1 MDTPEESTTDPQT
14 QSDGGGTPNTY
25 VDLVPETH
33 GVPGKSAIPF
43 HMTQSQKKRRKFIP
57 FKYHSK
63 IFKNSKKRMS
73 KKGNDLSVF
82 KGADPHKH
90 GTRHA
95 IEDNRIST
103 SSSSYESC
111 RPFKNNGS
119 CHTYVDID
127 ECHVDRDMDLERCNS
142 ISTVATLPVVST
154 PPTTLK
160 QNVVMETSDRRQPT
174 ILSETPKI
182 HYEMKVPKGNEM
194 KRYMILVCIV
204 LVFIVLSTALAG
216 YVSTNNIP
224 KKVNQ
229 NMESLPQWE
238 YLESIQS
245 NLSNMETVLQL
256 GLENMVE
263 KTIDTDKF
271 QNFTNSIYTLIY
283 SAFCTNN
290 CTGRDDGNYQSCYT
304 CHGYVSC
311 SNGNIYNMSCAQ
323 NHENKPPLLWNNIER
338 RCEETSPTCD
348 PTYIS

>member
-1 MDTPEESTTDPQT
+1 MGHPGKDRTLSLIRDRFYWPGMHKDIETWIDECGRCTRRKTPANERALLVNITTTSPLELDTPEESATDSQT
-14 QSDGGGTPNTY
+14 QSDGGTTPNTY
-25 VDLVPETH
+25 VDLLPETH
-33 GVPGKSAIPF
+33 GVAGKSAIPF

-160 QNVVMETSDRRQPT
+160 QNAVMETSDRRQPT

-182 HYEMKVPKGNEM
+182 NYEMKVPKGNEM

-204 LVFIVLSTALAG
+204 LVFIVLSTILAG

-224 KKVNQ
+224 KKVNE
-229 NMESLPQWE
+229 NMESLSQWGH
-238 YLESIQS
+238 LESIQS
-245 NLSNMETVLQL
+245 NLSKMETVLQL
-256 GLENMVE
+256 G
-263 KTIDTDKF
+263 
-271 QNFTNSIYTLIY
+271 NS
-283 SAFCTNN
+283 F
-290 CTGRDDGNYQSCYT
+290 
-304 CHGYVSC
+304 
-311 SNGNIYNMSCAQ
+311 
-323 NHENKPPLLWNNIER
+323 
-338 RCEETSPTCD
+338 
-348 PTYIS
+348 